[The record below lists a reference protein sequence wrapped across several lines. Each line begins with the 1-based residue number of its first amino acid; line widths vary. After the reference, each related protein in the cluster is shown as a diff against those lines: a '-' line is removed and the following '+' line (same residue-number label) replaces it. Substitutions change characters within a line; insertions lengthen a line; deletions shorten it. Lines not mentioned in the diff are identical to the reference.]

1 MSSLELYLLVLQTF
15 GMKENWPDWKQV
27 LSQFLMPSLQNPHA
41 DTRHMAAE
49 VIGHMYTLVGDDLQ
63 SEVLLIAQ

>member
-1 MSSLELYLLVLQTF
+1 
-15 GMKENWPDWKQV
+15 MKENWPDWKQV